1 MVYQKDYAAAGVPM
15 LPVVVGSQE
24 AARVIF
30 AHTALLVALSLLP
43 VAFGLGWIYLIGA
56 ASGGTYFLLT
66 SMRLMAAPSAKT
78 AMVNFRASLLQLSLL
93 LTGAMLDPWLIG

>member
-15 LPVVVGSQE
+15 LPVVVGSRI

-43 VAFGLGWIYLIGA
+43 IAFGLGWIYLVGA

-66 SMRLMAAPSAKT
+66 SRHLMAVPTTKA
-78 AMVNFRASLLQLSLL
+78 AMTNFRASLLQLSLL
-93 LTGAMLDPWLIG
+93 LTGAMLDAWLVG